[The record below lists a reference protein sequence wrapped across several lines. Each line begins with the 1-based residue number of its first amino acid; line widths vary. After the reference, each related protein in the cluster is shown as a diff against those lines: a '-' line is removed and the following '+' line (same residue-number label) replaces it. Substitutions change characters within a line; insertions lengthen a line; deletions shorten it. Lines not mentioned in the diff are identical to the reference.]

1 MCVCVCVCVCVT
13 EAVPV
18 CPQEAIPSKS
28 TLSPSG
34 PCPSC
39 GFSTPEVASP
49 SKPIPGVASRYE
61 PPGSGAGAEE
71 GRGQEAT
78 SLEQDLLQM
87 EGGIRVTL
95 LLATPQNRGPGHVEW
110 RRLSPVLPA
119 GLGRTEP

>member
-1 MCVCVCVCVCVT
+1 MCVCVT

-49 SKPIPGVASRYE
+49 SKPIPGVASLYE

-71 GRGQEAT
+71 G
-78 SLEQDLLQM
+78 SHM
-87 EGGIRVTL
+87 
-95 LLATPQNRGPGHVEW
+95 
-110 RRLSPVLPA
+110 
-119 GLGRTEP
+119 GRKPRPWSRISFRWKEESG